1 MHYVNIALACEPSHL
16 VTRALCSCIAGKSRM
31 CSHVVGVLKQLIHY
45 ALMKVKTVSD
55 DITCT
60 QMQQTWHKPR
70 PSQIETEPVMNVSF
84 CKASQTQSTPK
95 RDPVV
100 CMLFEAQ
107 ACAVQFYF
115 QYILPAAASDLAN
128 VH

>member
-1 MHYVNIALACEPSHL
+1 
-16 VTRALCSCIAGKSRM
+16 
-31 CSHVVGVLKQLIHY
+31 
-45 ALMKVKTVSD
+45 MKVKTVSD
-55 DITCT
+55 DLTCT

-84 CKASQTQSTPK
+84 CRASQTQSTPK